1 MSILFLLL
9 GIMLVNFCNPGA
21 IDEAQLSKT
30 MYFLYNFIGFAV
42 YIFPVPILLK
52 YNKAK
57 DKKDRSL
64 LVVAL
69 TLIVYDLFN
78 LLFIK
83 LNDLWAAACRCPALF
98 SLSEMEGKT
107 LAFLQGGRT
116 I

>member
-30 MYFLYNFIGFAV
+30 MYFLYDFIGFAV

-83 LNDLWAAACRCPALF
+83 LSPMTYVLQLVVV
-98 SLSEMEGKT
+98 L
-107 LAFLQGGRT
+107 LYFLYQKWKEKH
-116 I
+116 